1 MGEKFMDL
9 TISVQEYEEE
19 EETRDLTDA
28 AKTTKP
34 IAGGVQHSQVC
45 CIGSDSTLKQKNIKK
60 LFVNVLKECEQLL
73 DC

>member
-9 TISVQEYEEE
+9 TIAVQEYEEE
-19 EETRDLTDA
+19 EETRDLKDA
-28 AKTTKP
+28 SKTTKP
-34 IAGGVQHSQVC
+34 IASGVQHSQVG
-45 CIGSDSTLKQKNIKK
+45 CIGSDTTLKQKNIKK